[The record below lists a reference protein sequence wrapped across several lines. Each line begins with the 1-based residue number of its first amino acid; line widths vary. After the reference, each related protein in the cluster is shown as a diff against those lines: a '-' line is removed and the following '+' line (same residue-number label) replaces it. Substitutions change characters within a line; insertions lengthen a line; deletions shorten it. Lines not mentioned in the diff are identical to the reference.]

1 MILIKEKGNSD
12 ITIQKP
18 YEFSS
23 SLFSILLQNT
33 VTKEVY
39 QFNVEDKNV
48 DNKLFFNF
56 EFDSSDLIDG
66 EYYMVL
72 ISNPSFAPIEVKV
85 NDIDDVKIQ
94 EQEGMIYFLVN
105 KGDYITN
112 GELYLTISP
121 KTEYEEIKK
130 ITIDLL
136 RVGDYKNPNQQY
148 NNEQKYIT
156 YNGK

>member
-56 EFDSSDLIDG
+56 SIDTSDLIDG
-66 EYYMVL
+66 EYYL
-72 ISNPSFAPIEVKV
+72 LLLSNPYSIDIEVKV
-85 NDIDDVKIQ
+85 NDIDDIEENKKKV
-94 EQEGMIYFLVN
+94 FLFVN
-105 KGDYITN
+105 KGETIIN
-112 GELYLTISP
+112 GVLNIGNEQYDRIF
-121 KTEYEEIKK
+121 K
-130 ITIDLL
+130 ITIEML
-136 RVGDYKNPNQQY
+136 RVGTYENPSTQY

-156 YNGK
+156 YNGQE

>member
-1 MILIKEKGNSD
+1 MILIKDTSKLTS
-12 ITIQKP
+12 IKVQKP
-18 YEFSS
+18 FSIDVYKCT
-23 SLFSILLQNT
+23 ILLQNT
-33 VTKEVY
+33 VTKEIH
-39 QFNVEDKNV
+39 QFNVYNS
-48 DNKLFFNF
+48 DNDSLFFKF
-56 EFDSSDLIDG
+56 EFDSSALING

-72 ISNPSFAPIEVKV
+72 ISNPSFAPIEVKI
-85 NDIDDVKIQ
+85 NDFDDVKIQ
-94 EQEGMIYFLVN
+94 EGIIYFLVN

-130 ITIDLL
+130 ITVDLL

-148 NNEQKYIT
+148 NNEKKFIT